1 MKKLIVLIAIFLIT
15 ATASQAFNP
24 KGMLKITDLKGRT
37 LSMPVMLEQAVEEEL
52 PFDHQAIF
60 HEVLHEKVS
69 RVIDISEIIKPE
81 PEVDDVPQALRHI
94 IRK

>member
-1 MKKLIVLIAIFLIT
+1 MKKLIVLIAMLLIT
-15 ATASQAFNP
+15 ATSSQAFNP

-37 LSMPVMLEQAVEEEL
+37 LCMPIILEQAVEEEL

-69 RVIDISEIIKPE
+69 RVIDISGMIKPE
-81 PEVDDVPQALRHI
+81 PEADDVPQALRHI
-94 IRK
+94 IRR